1 MAARARGMPVPGA
14 ARRMSG
20 GVRARPVFRGGAGT
34 KSGQGDRDEAER
46 RGLGRQAAGRGE
58 GMQAV
63 ARELAGRDVVAD
75 TAVAHAVGQQLLDH
89 AVELPPG
96 PDDLRVAVQEGRQ
109 TTFVMTSGVVRG
121 EGEGPQYRLE
131 LFTGVR
137 ALIADLDQVLE
148 VVADLALVPG
158 EQDRLDIGKVLVQRG
173 APDPG

>member
-1 MAARARGMPVPGA
+1 
-14 ARRMSG
+14 
-20 GVRARPVFRGGAGT
+20 
-34 KSGQGDRDEAER
+34 
-46 RGLGRQAAGRGE
+46 GRGE

-173 APDPG
+173 APDPGVLGDLRHRHRRESAFCDQCRGGVQHGGAYGGAVRVDRLRPQLRHTVS